1 MTVSKILLSTTIGIT
16 LLFPIT
22 VSPALA
28 IDFGDNASQ
37 WANDGECD
45 DPRFT
50 GQGMANILL
59 DEDIA
64 HDAND
69 CARLVS
75 KGRITE
81 KPISTKISRIN
92 FGDNTSQWANDS
104 ECDDPRFT
112 GNGMASI
119 LLDEDIAHD
128 ANDCRVLLESGQIRF
143 GSATLTPPS
152 VAQTKPVPEP
162 SPEPVA
168 TPLVEPVV
176 EPLVKPVQTTPT
188 SISSNVPTNIDF
200 GDDSENRSNNGI
212 CDDSRFQGPGM
223 AEELYDEQYQMHDAT
238 DCRQLFEQGQVF
250 DLFAAPLSPTGDPDT
265 MLLGDNSSE
274 FANDGQCDDP
284 RFAGPSVAYAL
295 VKQDLGRDA
304 NDCRTLLQQG
314 LVHILAIPQENY
326 HQGWE
331 VYLGDDASPLA
342 NNDTCDDR
350 RFPGPRLA
358 GILMDENI
366 GHDATDCWAA
376 LEDNMASVPTHDDK
390 TIGGGKGYDIN
401 FGDNVSEVANNGV
414 CDDPR
419 FAGADMGQ
427 DLSDANI
434 RHDAYDCQTRLM
446 WRGIHLIEQ

>member
-1 MTVSKILLSTTIGIT
+1 MTYHKMLLGVGLALTILTPLSGAQAQN
-16 LLFPIT
+16 
-22 VSPALA
+22 VN
-28 IDFGDNASQ
+28 FGDNLSQ

-45 DPRFT
+45 DPRFV
-50 GQGMANILL
+50 GNGMADILL
-59 DEDIA
+59 DEDI
-64 HDAND
+64 
-69 CARLVS
+69 R
-75 KGRITE
+75 
-81 KPISTKISRIN
+81 
-92 FGDNTSQWANDS
+92 
-104 ECDDPRFT
+104 
-112 GNGMASI
+112 
-119 LLDEDIAHD
+119 HD
-128 ANDCRVLLESGQIRF
+128 ANDCRQLFSKGRI
-143 GSATLTPPS
+143 SM
-152 VAQTKPVPEP
+152 VP
-162 SPEPVA
+162 
-168 TPLVEPVV
+168 
-176 EPLVKPVQTTPT
+176 TPT
-188 SISSNVPTNIDF
+188 KGGNINF
-200 GDDSENRSNNGI
+200 
-212 CDDSRFQGPGM
+212 
-223 AEELYDEQYQMHDAT
+223 
-238 DCRQLFEQGQVF
+238 
-250 DLFAAPLSPTGDPDT
+250 
-265 MLLGDNSSE
+265 GDNSSSW
-274 FANDGQCDDP
+274 ANDGECDDP

-326 HQGWE
+326 HQGWD

-376 LEDNMASVPTHDDK
+376 LEDNMASVPTHNDK